1 MAFSIAKSVNT
12 GTKSAF
18 VSTHRR
24 DVSSSSSSSRVKTK
38 AAASSSSS
46 GPINF
51 DSSSQEELVAR
62 AKKECP
68 VCRGTGYKA
77 CGQCGGTG
85 VNQEDLF
92 QGKFKKGDAC
102 WLCGGKHGS
111 KTMCGNCIDLTDSF

>member
-1 MAFSIAKSVNT
+1 MAFSIAKSLNAGV
-12 GTKSAF
+12 KLAF

-24 DVSSSSSSSRVKTK
+24 DVSSSRVTK
-38 AAASSSSS
+38 AAASSSP

>member
-1 MAFSIAKSVNT
+1 MAFSIAKSLNT
-12 GTKSAF
+12 GVTSAF
-18 VSTHRR
+18 VSTHRS
-24 DVSSSSSSSRVKTK
+24 DVSSSRVKTK
-38 AAASSSSS
+38 AAASSSSSS